1 MAVSSPIAPF
11 LWGNG
16 GAMLSPEQVARDRE
30 IAAALV
36 GNSMDYSPVDHWL
49 QGAARAAQGLV
60 GGLKD
65 RWATEAETSGREG
78 FQSRWDDVFGGGQRA
93 SPSAM
98 QAPAQVTSVPT
109 SADATAIR
117 QGLINRG
124 LPDYVADA
132 FVMNFQDESGLNP
145 GINEAAPLVP
155 GSRGGFGLYQLT
167 GPRRTAYEQYA
178 AQQGVD
184 PANVDAQL
192 DFMMSEL
199 HGPEASAYRS
209 IMAAPDTGSAAAAIV
224 NEFLRPAET
233 HRARRAAAYM
243 GGAVPQV
250 AQGST
255 PDIAALL
262 GLASDPWANETQR
275 SIINSLV
282 GRQLDQQAQANDPL
296 RQLQIERAM
305 LENEALRNPV
315 VEQPKPI
322 EVGGVLLDPV
332 TFEPIFDSR
341 QTGGSGLINAGDG
354 NIYDPSTG
362 EWITAPSSAEP
373 PLTDTQRNLSWRA
386 EQAGLVPGTPEYAE
400 FMRSGGQG
408 GGMALSVGPDGAV
421 QFTQGGAG
429 GKPLTEAQSKD
440 TLYATRATG
449 ALPQIDALEQSLL
462 SFGEYAAGN
471 LPMGL
476 GNYLRSEDYQVASNA
491 GKEFLA
497 SILRKDTGA
506 AVTPSEE
513 QLYGDIFLPRPG
525 DKPATL
531 DRKRQARTLALE
543 AIKAG
548 MPPQAIENMARAL
561 ANAGGEETSVTAPAA
576 QSQPQQITT
585 QEQYE
590 ALPVGTP
597 YLAPDGTIRTKR

>member
-30 IAAALV
+30 IAAALM

-78 FQSRWDDVFGGGQRA
+78 FQSRWDDVFGGGQGA
-93 SPSAM
+93 SPSAL
-98 QAPAQVTSVPT
+98 AASVPAASVPT
-109 SADATAIR
+109 SADASAIR
-117 QGLINRG
+117 QGLVNRG

-155 GSRGGFGLYQLT
+155 GSRGGYGLYQLT

-178 AQQGVD
+178 AQRGVD

-199 HGPEASAYRS
+199 QGPEASAYRS

-224 NEFLRPAET
+224 NEFLRPAEE

-250 AQGST
+250 AQANT

-282 GRQLDQQAQANDPL
+282 GQQLDQQAQANDPL

-305 LENEALRNPV
+305 LENDALRNPV
-315 VEQPKPI
+315 VEPPKPI

-341 QTGGSGLINAGDG
+341 TV
-354 NIYDPSTG
+354 
-362 EWITAPSSAEP
+362 EAPP
-373 PLTDTQRNLSWRA
+373 RPLTQEERSAWGIPADDQTPYALVD
-386 EQAGLVPGTPEYAE
+386 GLP
-400 FMRSGGQG
+400 
-408 GGMALSVGPDGAV
+408 
-421 QFTQGGAG
+421 
-429 GKPLTEAQSKD
+429 KPLQSGP
-440 TLYATRATG
+440 LV
-449 ALPQIDALEQSLL
+449 QI
-462 SFGEYAAGN
+462 
-471 LPMGL
+471 
-476 GNYLRSEDYQVASNA
+476 
-491 GKEFLA
+491 
-497 SILRKDTGA
+497 
-506 AVTPSEE
+506 
-513 QLYGDIFLPRPG
+513 
-525 DKPATL
+525 
-531 DRKRQARTLALE
+531 
-543 AIKAG
+543 
-548 MPPQAIENMARAL
+548 
-561 ANAGGEETSVTAPAA
+561 AGGEKSYDQTVGKGYGEKFLDLQNQAASAQGALNSFDIMEQALSQPGFYSGFGADQVTALKRFGNMLGFDAEGIESMEAFNAMTKDAA
-576 QSQPQQITT
+576 LDAMGGSLGTGFSNADRDFVIDQVANLGNTPQGNAALIRIQRKISQRKIEMADQARLYAQQHDGRIDAGFDDFMRQWA
-585 QEQYE
+585 QENPLFDGTELGPE
-590 ALPVGTP
+590 ALSAAPTPGTVE
-597 YLAPDGTIRTKR
+597 DGYRFKGGDPADPNNWERVQ